1 MAHRSQLEQVK
12 AYLWKIP
19 ESTRDDMRVPAYLFA
34 AEDALEGLLEDHSL
48 EQLMNVS
55 TLPGIQEAA
64 IAMPDMHQG
73 YGFPIGGVAA
83 TAYPEGTISPGGI
96 GYDINCGVRLLKTK
110 VSYDDIKNRASEL
123 TRALYAHIPTGA
135 GKSGPLNLS
144 HKELTEVLIQGARWP
159 AEHGYGDLNDLEG
172 IESGGVLDHADI
184 SAVSDRA
191 LQRGQ
196 DQLGTLGGGNH
207 FLEMDRISTIF
218 DKKTAEVLGLQPG
231 QIVFLIHSGS
241 RGFGHQIATEY
252 TRKFRNKLPEY
263 GITLPDRGLAC
274 APLNTADGQNYF
286 NAMAAAANFAWANRE
301 VLTWQVRQAWK
312 SVFGSNGISQ
322 DIELVY
328 DISHNIAKLEEH
340 EVEGTTKEV
349 MVHRK
354 GATRAFG
361 PGHPEITEK
370 YRSIG
375 QPVMIPGSMGTSSY
389 VLTGLQQTDVTTFG
403 SSCHGAGRRMSR
415 TEAKSKVNADDLKQ
429 DLQNQ
434 GIYLQAGSKRG
445 AAEEAPLAYKDV
457 DMVIDTVKKAGIA
470 KKVAKMHP
478 VGVIK
483 G

>member
-1 MAHRSQLEQVK
+1 MVQRSQLQK
-12 AYLWKIP
+12 IKDYLWKIP
-19 ESTRDDMRVPAYLFA
+19 QPTREDMRAPAYLFA
-34 AEDALEGLLEDHSL
+34 DEEALDALLEDRSL
-48 EQLMNVS
+48 EQLINVS

-64 IAMPDMHQG
+64 IAMPDVHQG

-83 TAYPEGTISPGGI
+83 TTYPEGSISPGGI
-96 GYDINCGVRLLKTK
+96 GYDINCGVRLLKTD
-110 VSYDDIKNRASEL
+110 VSFDDIKDRASEL
-123 TRALYAHIPTGA
+123 TRSLYTHVPTGA

-144 HKELTEVLIQGARWP
+144 RKEMEKVLTEGARWP
-159 AEHGYGDLNDLEG
+159 ARNGHGDLSDLES

-184 SAVSDRA
+184 SAVSERA
-191 LQRGQ
+191 MQRGQ
-196 DQLGTLGGGNH
+196 TQLGTLGGGNH
-207 FLEMDRISTIF
+207 FLEMDRISNVF
-218 DKKTAEVLGLQPG
+218 DEKAAEVLGLVPG

-274 APLNTADGQNYF
+274 APLNTNDGQNYF

-301 VLTWQVRQAWK
+301 VLTWQVREAWK
-312 SVFGSNGISQ
+312 SVFGGNGTSQ
-322 DIELVY
+322 DINVVY
-328 DISHNIAKLEEH
+328 DISHNIAKLEKH
-340 EVEGTTKEV
+340 KIQGTTKEV

-361 PGHPEITEK
+361 LGHPEITEK

-375 QPVMIPGSMGTSSY
+375 QPVMIPGSMGTCSY
-389 VLTGLQQTDVTTFG
+389 VLTGLQQTDITTFG

-429 DLQNQ
+429 DLRNR
-434 GIYLQAGSKRG
+434 GIHLQAGSKRG

-457 DMVIDTVKKAGIA
+457 DIVVDTVEKAGIA
-470 KKVAKMHP
+470 KKVAKMQP